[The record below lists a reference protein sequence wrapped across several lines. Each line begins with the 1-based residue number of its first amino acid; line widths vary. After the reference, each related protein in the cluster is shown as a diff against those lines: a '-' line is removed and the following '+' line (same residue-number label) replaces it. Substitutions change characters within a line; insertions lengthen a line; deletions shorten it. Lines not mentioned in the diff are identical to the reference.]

1 MFHGDENIW
10 YEDEN
15 VNCAWNLNYYNHI
28 KLLACTF
35 QKIYITQAALSFIII
50 IIIIITTSKTTYYFY
65 IILHYYN
72 DDVG

>member
-28 KLLACTF
+28 KLLACTY
-35 QKIYITQAALSFIII
+35 QKVYLAQVEPYHLLLLSLLRRNLL
-50 IIIIITTSKTTYYFY
+50 TTF
-65 IILHYYN
+65 ILHYCHH
-72 DDVG
+72 DVG